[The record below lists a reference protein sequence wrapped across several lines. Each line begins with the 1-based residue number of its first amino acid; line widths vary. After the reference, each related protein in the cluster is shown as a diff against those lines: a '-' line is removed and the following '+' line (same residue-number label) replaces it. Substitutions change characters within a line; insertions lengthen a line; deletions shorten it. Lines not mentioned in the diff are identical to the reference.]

1 LLREFLFGLLK
12 RKSAV
17 IDVIG
22 ESCRGLPIRVLAAT
36 LFFLLPSLLLGSSSW
51 SSELPDTVA
60 RIKPSIVAV
69 GTYQRT
75 RRPPN
80 LIKATGFVVGNGHMV
95 ATNAHVIPGRSSIEH
110 GEQLAVFVKEGDAIR
125 RSGARVLAVDKLHDT
140 ALLAID
146 GPALPPLT
154 LATDRIARE
163 GETIAFTG
171 FPIGSVLGLYP
182 VTHTGIISALTP
194 IASPALKS
202 KQLDVRLLRSLKK
215 GGWVLQLD
223 ATAYPGNSGSPV
235 YVPTT
240 GTVIGIL
247 SSTFVKETKEKIL
260 SDPSG
265 ISYAIPIRHLNVLLS
280 TLKSK

>member
-1 LLREFLFGLLK
+1 MSRELIFDFLK
-12 RKSAV
+12 RNPMTIHV
-17 IDVIG
+17 ISV
-22 ESCRGLPIRVLAAT
+22 SCRGFPIRVLAAT
-36 LFFLLPSLLLGSSSW
+36 LFVFLLFQLFGSSSW
-51 SSELPDTVA
+51 SSELPDTIA
-60 RIKPSIVAV
+60 RIKPSIVAI

-80 LIKATGFVVGNGHMV
+80 LIKATGFVVGDGRMV
-95 ATNAHVIPGRSSIEH
+95 ATNAHVLPARSSIEH
-110 GEQLAVFVKEGDAIR
+110 GEQLAIFVREGDAIR
-125 RSGARVLAVDKLHDT
+125 RFGARVLATDELHDT
-140 ALLAID
+140 ALLAFD

-154 LATDRIARE
+154 LAMDRIGRE
-163 GETIAFTG
+163 GERIAFTG
-171 FPIGSVLGLYP
+171 FPIGLVLGLYP

-202 KQLDVRLLRSLKK
+202 KQLDVRLVRSLKK

-280 TLKSK
+280 TLKSR

>member
-1 LLREFLFGLLK
+1 MT
-12 RKSAV
+12 
-17 IDVIG
+17 IDVINVSRQG
-22 ESCRGLPIRVLAAT
+22 FPIRLVAAT
-36 LFFLLPSLLLGSSSW
+36 LLVFLLSQLLGSSSW
-51 SSELPDTVA
+51 SSELPDTIA
-60 RIKPSIVAV
+60 RIKPSIVAI

-80 LIKATGFVVGNGHMV
+80 LIKATGFVVGNGRMV
-95 ATNAHVIPGRSSIEH
+95 ATNAHVVPGRSSIEH
-110 GEQLAVFVKEGDAIR
+110 GERLAIYVRDGDAIR
-125 RSGARVLAVDKLHDT
+125 RFGARVLAVDKLHDT

-154 LATDRIARE
+154 LATDQIVKE
-163 GETIAFTG
+163 GQKIAFTG
-171 FPIGSVLGLYP
+171 FPIGLVLGVYP

-194 IASPALKS
+194 IASPALRS
-202 KQLDVRLLRSLKK
+202 KQLDVRLVRSLKK

-247 SSTFVKETKEKIL
+247 SSTFVKETKRMVFL
-260 SDPSG
+260 HP
-265 ISYAIPIRHLNVLLS
+265 PR
-280 TLKSK
+280 